1 MNRTGTLGLVMLLTM
16 TAGVDAQVSM
26 QHVVPVASIPAA
38 APVPFGPGES
48 AQYQVRLGLF
58 GDVGEG
64 RLSVESIDTLRGHP
78 TYHLR
83 MHIKGGIPFA
93 SVDTK
98 YESWLDVRGLMSRRF
113 HQDQD
118 EVRYERKRTFNFFPE
133 ERRWE
138 LVGKDERGELPTNM
152 PLDDLSF
159 LYFARTLQLE
169 VGREYTFNRYFQD
182 DGNPVRLRVLRTE
195 TVTVPAGTFETIV
208 VQPIIKSKGLFSEGG
223 EAEVY
228 FTNDSRRIL
237 VMLKS
242 KVKILRSLDLML
254 EKYTPGTRLT
264 AAPVR
269 FTESTGGR

>member
-1 MNRTGTLGLVMLLTM
+1 MVLLLSLA
-16 TAGVDAQVSM
+16 AGVVDAQVSM
-26 QHVVPVASIPAA
+26 QDVVPTVSIPAA
-38 APVPFGPGES
+38 APVPFGPGE
-48 AQYQVRLGLF
+48 AARYQVRLGLF

-64 RLSVESIDTLRGHP
+64 SLTIGAIDTIRGNP

-93 SVDTK
+93 HVDTK
-98 YESWLDVRGLMSRRF
+98 YESWLDVRGLMSHRF
-113 HQDQD
+113 HQDQH
-118 EVRYERKRTFNFFPE
+118 EVRYKRKRTFNFFPE

-138 LVGKDERGELPTNM
+138 LVGKDESGELPTNM

-159 LYFARTLQLE
+159 LYFARTLPLE

-182 DGNPVRLRVLRTE
+182 DGNPVRLKVLRTE
-195 TVTVPAGTFETIV
+195 TVKVPAGTFETIV

-228 FTNDSRRIL
+228 FTNDHRRIL

-254 EKYTPGTRLT
+254 EEYTPGSRLT
-264 AAPVR
+264 AAPAA
-269 FTESTGGR
+269 FTESVSGH

>member
-16 TAGVDAQVSM
+16 AAGVDAQVSM
-26 QHVVPVASIPAA
+26 QDVVPVASIPAA
-38 APVPFGPGES
+38 APVPFGPGEN

-159 LYFARTLQLE
+159 IYFARTLQLE

-264 AAPVR
+264 AAPMS